1 MGRLNRIIEIQR
13 RTVTRDSFGAETETW
28 LTLDSVWA
36 EKLSTKPSER
46 FVNESKRLVNQ
57 STASFRI
64 RALGADNRDVLAGG
78 VVSSPDDPNELDRVL
93 DDNGVLWDIIGIIK
107 GDRQY
112 LTLQVGHL
120 A

>member
-13 RTVTRDSFGAETETW
+13 RTVHRDSYGAEVLTW
-28 LTLDSVWA
+28 ATLAKVWA
-36 EKLSTKPSER
+36 EKVETKPSER
-46 FVNESKRLVNQ
+46 FIKTARKTVNK

-64 RALGADNRDVLAGG
+64 NALGADNPDVLAGG
-78 VVSSPDDPNELDRVL
+78 VVSSPDDPNELDRII
-93 DDNGVLWDIIGIIK
+93 DDNGILWDIIGIIK
-107 GDRQY
+107 NDRQF